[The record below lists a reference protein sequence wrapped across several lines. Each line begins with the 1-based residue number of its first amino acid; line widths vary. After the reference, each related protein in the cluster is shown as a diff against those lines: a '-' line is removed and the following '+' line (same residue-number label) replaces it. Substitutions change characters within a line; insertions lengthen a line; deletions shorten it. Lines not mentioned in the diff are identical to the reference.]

1 MELVAYGDIE
11 GLAVIYT
18 KDVKMMSAGAPALEG
33 RAEIKKAM
41 SSILESGISGLDVN
55 MEDIHSTEDLIA
67 SEGLITLFAG

>member
-41 SSILESGISGLDVN
+41 SSILESGISGLDVKWK
-55 MEDIHSTEDLIA
+55 IFTARKTSL
-67 SEGLITLFAG
+67 LPKV